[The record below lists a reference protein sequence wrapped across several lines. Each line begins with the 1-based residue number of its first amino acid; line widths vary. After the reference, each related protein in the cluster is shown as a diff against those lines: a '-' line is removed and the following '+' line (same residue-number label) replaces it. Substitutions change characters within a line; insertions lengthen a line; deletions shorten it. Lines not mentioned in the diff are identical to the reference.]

1 MLRNFHKRIKNIP
14 AKHLS
19 APHLNLLL
27 VRNAGHMQLPR
38 RIFAMRSS
46 PRLALASLA
55 AVSAL
60 LVGVVS
66 LPEGPKPAAAQAQ
79 ENAVTFP
86 PLDQFV
92 QYTTVQRG
100 NVLELMMTS
109 RETIAAIQAG
119 QDLPVGTQLVLVD
132 HRDGELLR
140 YLVSQRVGA
149 GRDDWQFQSFLPD
162 RQTIQPD
169 ENPAR
174 CFSCHQS
181 RQDRSYIFT
190 YTDAMRF
197 E

>member
-1 MLRNFHKRIKNIP
+1 M
-14 AKHLS
+14 
-19 APHLNLLL
+19 
-27 VRNAGHMQLPR
+27 
-38 RIFAMRSS
+38 
-46 PRLALASLA
+46 
-55 AVSAL
+55 
-60 LVGVVS
+60 
-66 LPEGPKPAAAQAQ
+66 
-79 ENAVTFP
+79 
-86 PLDQFV
+86 

-197 E
+197 RVRLLEMRAPDFTRVNRSALLRLGTAVAMFSLLLLSLAYWWLENVAHEIFGSALFLLLAWHFS

>member
-1 MLRNFHKRIKNIP
+1 
-14 AKHLS
+14 
-19 APHLNLLL
+19 
-27 VRNAGHMQLPR
+27 
-38 RIFAMRSS
+38 MRSS

-140 YLVSQRVGA
+140 YLVSQRVGT

-181 RQDRSYIFT
+181 RQDRSYMFT

-197 E
+197 K